1 MYFVC
6 LCLCELRVGTQ
17 LTICAAKFSLDI
29 FCYLHAVLAKLLAVL
44 SLLCSCAAVEDP
56 GGSEDGQN

>member
-1 MYFVC
+1 MYFV
-6 LCLCELRVGTQ
+6 CLCELRVGTQ
-17 LTICAAKFSLDI
+17 LTIFAAKFSLDI
-29 FCYLHAVLAKLLAVL
+29 FFCYLHAVFAKLLAVL